1 MHTLVI
7 IIHVIACFLM
17 IGAIL
22 LQSGKGAEI
31 GAAFG
36 GSSQTVFG
44 SRGPANF
51 LSKFTVV
58 VAVVFMVTSFSLAIL
73 AKERTFSST
82 VIDLKK
88 KDASEP
94 APAAAAGQA
103 SIRLAFVE
111 RSRRRSLATRSQHLR
126 TLRKA
131 VNTCRSER
139 KPEEV
144 HKQASLG
151 PLRRSQASGY
161 VLCLQ

>member
-7 IIHVIACFLM
+7 IVHIIACFLM

-51 LSKFTVV
+51 LSKFTVI
-58 VAVVFMVTSFSLAIL
+58 VAVVFMVTSLSLAIL

-88 KDASEP
+88 KDTSAP
-94 APAAAAGQA
+94 APAAPAAPTDKPA
-103 SIRLAFVE
+103 SDSHSSTDPA
-111 RSRRRSLATRSQHLR
+111 AAH
-126 TLRKA
+126 
-131 VNTCRSER
+131 
-139 KPEEV
+139 
-144 HKQASLG
+144 
-151 PLRRSQASGY
+151 
-161 VLCLQ
+161 

>member
-22 LQSGKGAEI
+22 LQSGKGADI

-44 SRGPANF
+44 SSGPANF

-94 APAAAAGQA
+94 APAAAPDKPA
-103 SIRLAFVE
+103 SDAH
-111 RSRRRSLATRSQHLR
+111 SSDPAAAH
-126 TLRKA
+126 
-131 VNTCRSER
+131 
-139 KPEEV
+139 
-144 HKQASLG
+144 
-151 PLRRSQASGY
+151 
-161 VLCLQ
+161 

>member
-7 IIHVIACFLM
+7 IIHIIACFLM

-58 VAVVFMVTSFSLAIL
+58 VAVVFMLTSLSLAIL
-73 AKERTFSST
+73 AKQKTFSST
-82 VIDLKK
+82 VIDLQKK
-88 KDASEP
+88 ETSQP
-94 APAAAAGQA
+94 APAPQAEKPAAD
-103 SIRLAFVE
+103 SH
-111 RSRRRSLATRSQHLR
+111 S
-126 TLRKA
+126 
-131 VNTCRSER
+131 
-139 KPEEV
+139 
-144 HKQASLG
+144 
-151 PLRRSQASGY
+151 SGESPSGH
-161 VLCLQ
+161 

>member
-7 IIHVIACFLM
+7 VIHIIACFLM

-58 VAVVFMVTSFSLAIL
+58 VAVVFMLTSLSLAML
-73 AKERTFSST
+73 AKEKTFSST

-88 KDASEP
+88 KETSQP
-94 APAAAAGQA
+94 IPAAPT
-103 SIRLAFVE
+103 E
-111 RSRRRSLATRSQHLR
+111 
-126 TLRKA
+126 
-131 VNTCRSER
+131 
-139 KPEEV
+139 KPAEDS
-144 HKQASLG
+144 HS
-151 PLRRSQASGY
+151 SGESSSSGH
-161 VLCLQ
+161 

>member
-7 IIHVIACFLM
+7 IIHLVACFLM

-58 VAVVFMVTSFSLAIL
+58 VAVVFMMTSLSLAIL

-88 KDASEP
+88 KDTSQT
-94 APAAAAGQA
+94 APAAPADKPADSHSSSDPAA
-103 SIRLAFVE
+103 
-111 RSRRRSLATRSQHLR
+111 H
-126 TLRKA
+126 
-131 VNTCRSER
+131 
-139 KPEEV
+139 
-144 HKQASLG
+144 
-151 PLRRSQASGY
+151 
-161 VLCLQ
+161 

>member
-1 MHTLVI
+1 MHTLVV
-7 IIHVIACFLM
+7 IIHIIACFLM

-58 VAVVFMVTSFSLAIL
+58 VAVVFMMTSLSLAIL

-88 KDASEP
+88 RDASEP
-94 APAAAAGQA
+94 APATPAAPTDKP
-103 SIRLAFVE
+103 
-111 RSRRRSLATRSQHLR
+111 ATDTHSSSDPSAH
-126 TLRKA
+126 
-131 VNTCRSER
+131 
-139 KPEEV
+139 
-144 HKQASLG
+144 
-151 PLRRSQASGY
+151 
-161 VLCLQ
+161 

>member
-7 IIHVIACFLM
+7 VIHIIACFLM

-58 VAVVFMVTSFSLAIL
+58 VAVVFMLTSLSLAIL
-73 AKERTFSST
+73 AKEKTFSST

-88 KDASEP
+88 KETSQPIP
-94 APAAAAGQA
+94 ATPTEKPAED
-103 SIRLAFVE
+103 SH
-111 RSRRRSLATRSQHLR
+111 S
-126 TLRKA
+126 
-131 VNTCRSER
+131 
-139 KPEEV
+139 
-144 HKQASLG
+144 
-151 PLRRSQASGY
+151 SGESSSSGH
-161 VLCLQ
+161 